1 MRDSR
6 VKGEQEQLVEP
17 RGNWAVLA
25 SAGQNPVMR
34 KLRWGFLRQYRRLS
48 AADFSDQNRRELS
61 QVLGEEPWLSQ
72 EGWLWQIDRIVR
84 SGDNRVAKFRMV
96 SASHGDACET
106 VWMRTPQG
114 RVTVCVS
121 TQIGCAVG
129 CSFCAT
135 GRMGFRRQLSS
146 WEILEQVLRSGMLG
160 PKSNVSDDDNAVTT
174 DTKRRID
181 PTIVPVR
188 NIVFMGMGE
197 PLHNLSAVTES
208 LERLTDEAW
217 FGLSP
222 RTITVSTAGVPRG
235 MIALAQRF
243 PRLRLALSLHSA
255 EPSKRRELVP
265 HAVGDLEKLRS
276 TIAEVNRLQE
286 GPVWIEIALLAGVND
301 GLDDAR
307 KLVEFC
313 EGLRVEVNVIPYND
327 TSHSAEALPQFGQAA
342 SYRAPAIARVDAY
355 IGELRRSGI
364 FTTFRKTLGE
374 SIQAACGQLVAPV
387 RDVSK

>member
-1 MRDSR
+1 
-6 VKGEQEQLVEP
+6 
-17 RGNWAVLA
+17 
-25 SAGQNPVMR
+25 
-34 KLRWGFLRQYRRLS
+34 
-48 AADFSDQNRRELS
+48 
-61 QVLGEEPWLSQ
+61 
-72 EGWLWQIDRIVR
+72 
-84 SGDNRVAKFRMV
+84 
-96 SASHGDACET
+96 
-106 VWMRTPQG
+106 
-114 RVTVCVS
+114 
-121 TQIGCAVG
+121 
-129 CSFCAT
+129 
-135 GRMGFRRQLSS
+135 MGFRRQLSS

-181 PTIVPVR
+181 PTIIPVR

-255 EPSKRRELVP
+255 EPSKRRDLVP

-387 RDVSK
+387 RDVSQ

>member
-6 VKGEQEQLVEP
+6 VGGQQEHLIEP
-17 RGNWAVLA
+17 TGNWAILA
-25 SAGQNPVMR
+25 KAGENPVMR

-48 AADFSDQNRRELS
+48 SAHLSDQNRRELS
-61 QVLGEEPWLSQ
+61 ELVGEEPWLP
-72 EGWLWQIDRIVR
+72 EDGWLWRIDRIVR
-84 SGDNRVAKFRMV
+84 GGDNRVAKFRLV
-96 SASHGDACET
+96 SLSHADACET
-106 VWMRTPQG
+106 VWMRTQQG

-121 TQIGCAVG
+121 TQIGCGVG
-129 CSFCAT
+129 CGFCAT

-146 WEILEQVLRSGMLG
+146 WEILEQVLRAGMLG
-160 PKSNVSDDDNAVTT
+160 PKHSLLGDDNAITANS
-174 DTKRRID
+174 KRRID

-197 PLHNLSAVTES
+197 PLHNLPAVTES
-208 LERLTDEAW
+208 LERLTDENW

-255 EPSKRRELVP
+255 DPSKRRELVP

-276 TIAEVNRLQE
+276 TIAEVNQLQE

-313 EGLRVEVNVIPYND
+313 QGLRVEVNVIPYND
-327 TSHSAEALPQFGQAA
+327 TSHTAQALPQLELVAA
-342 SYRAPAIARVDAY
+342 YRTPEVASVDAF

-364 FTTFRKTLGE
+364 FTTFRKTQGQ

-387 RDVSK
+387 RKVSK